1 MLITELAADLKAQG
15 KTLYDGLID
24 LYEKYGYY
32 LENVQTKTLAGIEGL
47 AQIKAI
53 MKKFRDEGVPF
64 DLEKALD
71 YSTGIDGLPKSDV
84 LKYFLKDG
92 SLFTVRPSGTEPK
105 IKFYFGV
112 SGTSKEDAEKKV
124 ELLKETVMKLVD

>member
-1 MLITELAADLKAQG
+1 MLITELAADLKAHG

-53 MKKFRDEGVPF
+53 MKKFREEGVPF
-64 DLEKALD
+64 DVEKALD

-92 SLFTVRPSGTEPK
+92 SLITVRPSGTEPK

-112 SGTSKEDAEKKV
+112 CGNTQKDAEEKV
-124 ELLKETVMKLVD
+124 KILVDKVFSQI

>member
-1 MLITELAADLKAQG
+1 M
-15 KTLYDGLID
+15 
-24 LYEKYGYY
+24 
-32 LENVQTKTLAGIEGL
+32 QTKTLAGIEGL

-53 MKKFRDEGVPF
+53 MKKFREEGVPF
-64 DLEKALD
+64 DVEKALD

-112 SGTSKEDAEKKV
+112 CGKSQKDAEEKV
-124 ELLKETVMKLVD
+124 KILVDKVFSQI